1 MNQKPIF
8 EAVKDMTLEQKIQF
22 LLIGHDRSTGDKWQ
36 RGLSSH
42 HTITDTGYRIA
53 EFHHA
58 DDASFVD
65 AAHAL
70 IPELMAQLTALLTA
84 NAMRALTDKKNRE
97 LQTEVFD
104 LTHEVN
110 QLRAF
115 AQAIME
121 SWPIG
126 DVDGGHLQDMAVKH
140 GLLVKTTQNK
150 PCCEEGC
157 TCAEYLAPDE
167 FPTECYRHTNL
178 LKGN

>member
-1 MNQKPIF
+1 MKEIF
-8 EAVKDMTLEQKIQF
+8 QTLKGLPLTEKIEALQRT
-22 LLIGHDRSTGDKWQ
+22 HDLTYGAHWQ
-36 RGLSSH
+36 RGISSH
-42 HTITDTGYRIA
+42 QVLTLDGYHIA

-58 DDASFVD
+58 VD
-65 AAHAL
+65 AEFSTMAHAL
-70 IPELMAQLTALLTA
+70 VPELLAQLTALLTA

>member
-1 MNQKPIF
+1 M
-8 EAVKDMTLEQKIQF
+8 KDVIQPLKGYPLTKKIEVLQ
-22 LLIGHDRSTGDKWQ
+22 GAHDLTYGADWQ
-36 RGLSSH
+36 RGISSH
-42 HTITDTGYRIA
+42 HIAAADGYRIA

-58 DDASFVD
+58 VD
-65 AAHAL
+65 AEFAAIAHAL
-70 IPELMAQLTALLTA
+70 VPELLAHLTTLLTA
-84 NAMRALTDKKNRE
+84 NILRAHTDKENQK
-97 LQTEVFD
+97 LKGQLFL
-104 LTHEVN
+104 LTQDVK

-126 DVDGGHLQDMAVKH
+126 DVDGGHLQDMAVEH
-140 GLLVKTTQNK
+140 GLLVKTIQNK
-150 PCCEEGC
+150 PCLEEGC